1 LQFQQRTAYL
11 EKETIRP
18 SYITRRRKGTSKSQY
33 KTYSLTEFFRTL
45 SEMTPLILREVLL
58 GNPKRS
64 RPALSPEGMRIAYL
78 APNER
83 VEGWHG
89 GPPHY

>member
-1 LQFQQRTAYL
+1 
-11 EKETIRP
+11 
-18 SYITRRRKGTSKSQY
+18 
-33 KTYSLTEFFRTL
+33 
-45 SEMTPLILREVLL
+45 MTPLILREVLL

-64 RPALSPEGMRIAYL
+64 RPALSPEGMRIAHL

-89 GPPHY
+89 GPPHD